1 SKRDWS
7 SDVCSSDLLMGL
19 TLQIRA
25 LIGGA
30 FHICDL
36 GRMGLPFGLEAL
48 PQPGGLTRLG
58 LRLRQLCAQLGGIA
72 RLRPPPSDHETP
84 AQAYQEADEQ
94 YEHTCEYVH
103 AHTVA
108 RGTDID
114 RSDLPHLPTVGEKP
128 GRVVQPRE

>member
-72 RLRPPPSDHETP
+72 RLRLPPSDHETP
-84 AQAYQEADEQ
+84 RSEERRVGKEWAQ
-94 YEHTCEYVH
+94 
-103 AHTVA
+103 
-108 RGTDID
+108 R
-114 RSDLPHLPTVGEKP
+114 
-128 GRVVQPRE
+128 